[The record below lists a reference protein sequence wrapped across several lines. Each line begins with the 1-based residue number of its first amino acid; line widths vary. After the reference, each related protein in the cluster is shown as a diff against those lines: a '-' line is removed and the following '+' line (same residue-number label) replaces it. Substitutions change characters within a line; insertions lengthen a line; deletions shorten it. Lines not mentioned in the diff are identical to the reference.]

1 MLSEPS
7 GGFMDWKSVF
17 WEPVMMML
25 SKFAQFIP
33 VFVGF
38 LLVLLLGWLIASGLK
53 KILVRFLVLVKLDS
67 LSGKTGFSKL
77 LENAGIKNTLSEI
90 VGIIVYWIII
100 IITLSTAV
108 NALGLANISNILDK
122 IIIFI
127 PNVIIA
133 IIILIL
139 GLFFSTFLSSIVIT
153 ACTNAGISQSKLLG
167 KITSTIVIIFTI
179 ILAVQ
184 QLNLKIEII
193 NSIITIIIASVGLAF
208 AIAIGL
214 GGKDIASKWIKDLDE
229 SLRNK

>member
-1 MLSEPS
+1 
-7 GGFMDWKSVF
+7 MDWKSVF

-153 ACTNAGISQSKLLG
+153 LQ
-167 KITSTIVIIFTI
+167 
-179 ILAVQ
+179 
-184 QLNLKIEII
+184 
-193 NSIITIIIASVGLAF
+193 
-208 AIAIGL
+208 
-214 GGKDIASKWIKDLDE
+214 
-229 SLRNK
+229 

>member
-1 MLSEPS
+1 
-7 GGFMDWKSVF
+7 
-17 WEPVMMML
+17 ML

>member
-1 MLSEPS
+1 
-7 GGFMDWKSVF
+7 MDWKSVF